1 MSSQFPSWLKTRFPA
16 SDDIAVTQEIL
27 HKLGLNTVCQSA
39 LCPNLGKC
47 FARKT
52 ATFMILGNICTR
64 NCRFCAVEGGYPISA
79 DPDEPSRVAEGVEK
93 LGLRHAVITSV
104 TRDDL
109 PDGGAAH
116 FAATIQAIRSRTPQV
131 VVEVLTP
138 DFEGN
143 NTSIDLIVAAHPDI
157 YNHNVETVPRLY
169 PQVRPRADYTRSL
182 TLLER
187 VKVTD
192 DTVFTKS
199 GLMVGL
205 GESFAEVRDVLKNL
219 REIGC
224 DIVTIGQYLRP
235 SPAHLEV
242 VEYVPPE
249 VFEEYRAMAE
259 GMGFLYVASAPF
271 VRSSFNAREFSDRY
285 MNRCCKHASV

>member
-1 MSSQFPSWLKTRFPA
+1 VSSQFPSWLKTRFPA
-16 SDDIAVTQEIL
+16 SGDIAVTQEIL

-39 LCPNLGKC
+39 LCPNLGEC

-64 NCRFCAVEGGYPISA
+64 NCRFCAVEGGHPISV

-116 FAATIQAIRSRTPQV
+116 FVATIQAIRSRTPQV

-169 PQVRPRADYTRSL
+169 PQVRPRANYTRSL

-259 GMGFLYVASAPF
+259 GMGFLYVASTPF

-285 MNRCCKHASV
+285 MNRCYKHASV